1 MLFAYHTFKAATGH
15 SKLIVR
21 TNNQNSIRYIKQRQT
36 GMMSVPQQK
45 QRYLKIYIK
54 DDTTPHHPITIELLP
69 NAAPETV
76 KHAINLVQAGLF
88 NNGNCSF
95 YRSDFVIQFGLHGSN
110 VKNPYQDLK
119 VNETPMYEKISNTR
133 GTISVA
139 HFDVPD
145 NGNSEYFINLGEN
158 KHLDSVY
165 GGYCVFGKIN
175 PNDTQ
180 SFHTVDYIA
189 TKIKQGG
196 STTKV
201 PIERIDF
208 V

>member
-1 MLFAYHTFKAATGH
+1 
-15 SKLIVR
+15 
-21 TNNQNSIRYIKQRQT
+21 
-36 GMMSVPQQK
+36 MSVLQQ

-54 DDTTPHHPITIELLP
+54 DDTAPHHPITIELLP

-145 NGNSEYFINLGEN
+145 NGNSEYFINLCEN

-201 PIERIDF
+201 SIERIDF

>member
-1 MLFAYHTFKAATGH
+1 
-15 SKLIVR
+15 
-21 TNNQNSIRYIKQRQT
+21 
-36 GMMSVPQQK
+36 MMSVPQQK
-45 QRYLKIYIK
+45 QHCLKIYVK
-54 DDTTPHHPITIELLP
+54 DGNTPHHPITIELLP

-76 KHAINLVQAGLF
+76 KHVINLVQDGLF
-88 NNGNCSF
+88 NTGNCSF

-145 NGNSEYFINLGEN
+145 NGNSEYFINLCEN

-165 GGYCVFGKIN
+165 GGYCVFAQVDDNDKDSWATIN
-175 PNDTQ
+175 AIADAIANDKSRPTIQ
-180 SFHTVDYIA
+180 MQKVQIA
-189 TKIKQGG
+189 GIPKTLHGIG
-196 STTKV
+196 T
-201 PIERIDF
+201 F
-208 V
+208 